1 MQSSINK
8 PQNASSATF
17 LNTVKSFVARNSA
30 YVLMLPGMLL
40 LALIM
45 WPFLTGIWWSLS
57 KVKGDGS
64 TEFVGLSNY
73 VDIFGPGHEGLQGLF
88 TTLQFAS
95 TSLALEMLIGFCV
108 AMLLTWPKR
117 WIKVFRTLV
126 IIPLLLPPV
135 VASIIIRVMV
145 TDRGVVNALIE
156 MIGFDRIAFLGQPLP
171 AFWTVVAIDVWLTTP
186 FVILIL
192 LSGLQS
198 VPQEVL
204 EASTVDGAGLLKKI
218 WHIYLP
224 LLRPFIVVVVIF
236 RGIDAMKTFDSI
248 WTTTQGGPL
257 DTLRT
262 LHIHGY
268 QFAVQYR
275 DFGRSMTF
283 LVVLWILSNVLA
295 TFLLKRRRKDA
306 TDA

>member
-1 MQSSINK
+1 MQTSISTGK
-8 PQNASSATF
+8 SRSGDSAF
-17 LNTVKSFVARNSA
+17 AMVKNFIARRSA

-57 KVKGDGS
+57 DVKGDGS

-73 VDIFGPGHEGLQGLF
+73 VDIFAPGNEGLQGLF

-95 TSLALEMLIGFCV
+95 TSLALEMLIGFAV
-108 AMLLTWPKR
+108 AMLLTWPKK

-145 TDRGVVNALIE
+145 TDRGVVNAMVE
-156 MIGFDRIAFLGQPLP
+156 MLGFERIAFLGQPIS

-248 WTTTQGGPL
+248 WTSTQGGPL

-295 TFLLKRRRKDA
+295 TVLLKRRRKDA

>member
-1 MQSSINK
+1 MKVSTSKSRTSSESQTI
-8 PQNASSATF
+8 
-17 LNTVKSFVARNSA
+17 KSLSNFVARNSA

-40 LALIM
+40 LGLIL
-45 WPFLTGIWWSLS
+45 WPFLTGVWWSLS
-57 KVKGDGS
+57 DVKGDGS
-64 TEFVGLSNY
+64 TDFVGLSNY
-73 VDIFGPGHEGLQGLF
+73 IDIFAPGNEGLQGLF

-95 TSLALEMLIGFCV
+95 TSLALEMLIGFGV
-108 AMLLTWPKR
+108 AMLLTWPKK

-145 TDRGVVNALIE
+145 TDRGVVNALVE
-156 MIGFDRIAFLGQPLP
+156 MLGFDRIAFLGQPMS
-171 AFWTVVAIDVWLTTP
+171 AFWTVVVIDVWLTTP